1 MALYP
6 NRFDNSAAYHNQDRN
21 DRYRPFYRPLAS
33 QSNWSNGVHLE
44 ALGNLAHELRTPV
57 QVLLGYLDILRG
69 ARADQIGDISHDT
82 LDQGIIERMTS
93 NVHELAQTVENVMEF
108 AVSESEAGSDP
119 EEIQLTEFFAEL
131 DPIFRA
137 GNRNQN
143 LSIRLDLDRAPASVL
158 LARHALRAVVVNLIS
173 NAIKFTPAGEVTI
186 TVREILGST
195 DGIEIAVR
203 DTGPGINQGLLSQA
217 FQPMVQLST
226 SSARQHRGLGLGLA
240 VVQRNVEV
248 LGASLEVESTPRGS
262 CFRVTIPC
270 SLFATTVAF

>member
-1 MALYP
+1 MALFP
-6 NRFDNSAAYHNQDRN
+6 QRFDNSATRLEKG
-21 DRYRPFYRPLAS
+21 RGRPFYRPSAS

-69 ARADQIGDISHDT
+69 APTGGVGDISHAA
-82 LDQGIIERMTS
+82 LNQEIIERMNS

-108 AVSESEAGSDP
+108 AVSESETASVP

-137 GNRNQN
+137 GNRNEN
-143 LSIRLDLDRAPASVL
+143 LTVRVDLDRAPQRVL
-158 LARHALRAVVVNLIS
+158 LARHPLRAVVVNLIS

-186 TVREILGST
+186 TVREIHGAT
-195 DGIEIAVR
+195 QGVEIAVR
-203 DTGPGINQGLLSQA
+203 DTGPGISSSLLSHA
-217 FQPMVQLST
+217 FRPMVQLSG
-226 SSARQHRGLGLGLA
+226 SSVRHHRGLGLGLA

-248 LGASLEVESTPRGS
+248 LGASLEVESTHRGS

-270 SLFATTVAF
+270 SLFARCVAV